1 MPVITNTREGTV
13 RLTAWATL
21 VVACCLNLGACKTL
35 NHSVTI
41 SALMRTDTT
50 EFSVARS
57 GQSYGAKIGF
67 VFENTAGGAISSGMC
82 LPNVEKRVM
91 RKGKQVWEAVSF
103 GVVIGCDG
111 RRVFRGQTL
120 QEFLLFSAPNMET
133 YMSPG
138 HWINTID
145 GTYRLGWL
153 FVEGTALASRRARR
167 IEAVS
172 NEFHM
177 TLRPP
182 Q

>member
-1 MPVITNTREGTV
+1 MPVITNTREETI
-13 RLTAWATL
+13 RLTACATL
-21 VVACCLNLGACKTL
+21 VAACCLNLGACKTL
-35 NHSVTI
+35 NHPVTT

-50 EFSVARS
+50 EFSVGRS

-91 RKGKQVWEAVSF
+91 RKGRQVWEAVSF
-103 GVVIGCDG
+103 GMVMGCDG
-111 RRVFRGQTL
+111 RGFVRGQTYR
-120 QEFLLFSAPNMET
+120 EFLLFSAPNMET
-133 YMSPG
+133 YMSPD

-145 GTYRLGWL
+145 GTYRLRWS
-153 FVEGTALASRRARR
+153 FVEGTSLASRRARR
-167 IEAVS
+167 IEGVS